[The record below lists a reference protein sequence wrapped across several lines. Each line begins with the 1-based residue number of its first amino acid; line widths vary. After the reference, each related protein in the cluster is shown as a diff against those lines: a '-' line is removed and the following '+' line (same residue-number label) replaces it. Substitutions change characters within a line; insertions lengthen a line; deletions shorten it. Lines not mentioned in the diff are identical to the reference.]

1 MAMKGAVRQLLDRRG
16 FFQSVGAVAGAAAA
30 VSLDS
35 AEARAAEAATLV
47 QSNVKRASEPSA
59 LKITD
64 VRVAVVVKA
73 PMTCPIIRVDTNQGL
88 VGWGEV
94 RDGASETYA
103 LMLKSRLLGEN
114 PCNVDRIFRKIKQFG
129 GHSRQGGGVCGI
141 EMAMMDLA
149 GKAWGVPC
157 WQMLGGRFRDRVRLY
172 ADTTETEDPKEQ
184 GLRLKARMDR
194 GLTFLKQ
201 DFGIDLLKDKPGML
215 SMPSGE
221 VPWGG
226 AMTPHPFTAVSIT
239 DKGIEFLSDWI
250 GTIRGVIG
258 MDIPLASD
266 HYGHITVNSCIKLAR
281 AMEKLSLAWMED
293 MVPWQYTST
302 LKQIRDAVDIPLLTG
317 EDIYLKEEFI
327 KLIDAGAIDMIHPD
341 LATSG
346 GLIETKKIGDYAH
359 EHAVPMAMHFAGSP
373 VSFMANVH
381 TAAASENFIALE
393 HHSLDVPWWE
403 TLVTTADGKPLVDH
417 GFAPVPNTPGLGVEI
432 VEEAVTAHLRP
443 GSDYFGP
450 TPEWDKERSWDRLW
464 S

>member
-1 MAMKGAVRQLLDRRG
+1 MKQSVRRLLDRRH
-16 FFQSVGAVAGAAAA
+16 FFRSVGTMAGGAAAA
-30 VSLDS
+30 TF
-35 AEARAAEAATLV
+35 ARAAEAGAAENAAIV

-73 PMTCPIIRVDTNQGL
+73 PMTCPIIRIDTNQGL

-103 LMLKSRLLGEN
+103 LILKSRLLGEN
-114 PCNVDRIFRKIKQFG
+114 PCNVDKVFRKIKQFG
-129 GHSRQGGGVCGI
+129 APARQGGGVCGI
-141 EMAMMDLA
+141 EMALMDLA

-157 WQMLGGRFRDRVRLY
+157 WQMLGGKFRDRVRLY

-184 GLRLKARMDR
+184 GQRLKARMDR

-226 AMTPHPFTAVSIT
+226 DSLPHPFTAVQIT
-239 DKGIEFLSDWI
+239 DKGIAFLSDWI
-250 GTIRGVIG
+250 GTVRSVIG

-281 AMEKLSLAWMED
+281 AMEKWNLAWMED
-293 MVPWQYTST
+293 MVPWQYGTL

-317 EDIYLKEEFI
+317 EDIYLKEDFAR
-327 KLIDAGAIDMIHPD
+327 LIDMGAIDMIHPD
-341 LATSG
+341 LASAG
-346 GLIETKKIGDYAH
+346 GLMETKKIGDYAH
-359 EHAVPMAMHFAGSP
+359 EHGVPMAMHFAGTP

-393 HHSLDVPWWE
+393 HHSLDVLWWE
-403 TLVTTADGKPLVDH
+403 SLVTTGDGKPLVDH
-417 GFAPVPNTPGLGVEI
+417 GFAPVPDTPGLGVELN
-432 VEEAVTAHLRP
+432 EEAVKAHLRP
-443 GSDYFGP
+443 GSGYFDP
-450 TPEWDKERSWDRLW
+450 TPDWDKERSNDRLW